1 MQQLKKYWLLI
12 LMHVLALLPLALLV
26 WDFFQQQLT
35 VNPIQEITHRT
46 GYYALLLLVL
56 SLVCTPLNAIFGLRQ
71 VVPLRRWL
79 GLYAFLYASLHFLTY
94 IGLDYAFDLDLIWQE
109 LAEKRYVVAGFAA
122 FVLLIP
128 LAITSTRGWMRRLG
142 KNWKRLHRLVY
153 LAAILAVVHFV
164 WLVKSD
170 ITEPLLFGAA
180 VALLL
185 LLRVP
190 AVRKKLI
197 ALRYRIAPP
206 RRTGA

>member
-1 MQQLKKYWLLI
+1 MPYLKKHWLLI
-12 LMHVLALLPLALLV
+12 LMHVLALLPLALLA
-26 WDFFQQQLT
+26 WDFLQNQLT

-56 SLVCTPLNAIFGLRQ
+56 SLACTPLNTILGLRQ

-94 IGLDYAFDLDLIWQE
+94 IGLDYGLNLGLIWQE

-128 LAITSTRGWMRRLG
+128 LALTSTRGWMRRLG

-153 LAAILAVVHFV
+153 VAAILAVMHFV

-170 ITEPLLFGAA
+170 ITEPLLFGA
-180 VALLL
+180 VLALLL